1 MPPFDENIE
10 GIKNNSLKNCRCAI
24 MKVFPDD
31 LLYSREHVWVRVD
44 GDLATIGI
52 TDYAQEKLGE
62 ILSIELPDADTDV
75 ERDEP
80 FGAIESA
87 KAAIELISPVTGE
100 VISVN
105 EDLTDDI
112 GIINSDPHD
121 TGWMIVVDM
130 KDLDEL
136 DDLLDSRGYH
146 DFIVQEVEG
155 D

>member
-1 MPPFDENIE
+1 
-10 GIKNNSLKNCRCAI
+10 

-31 LLYSREHVWVRVD
+31 LFYNREHAWVRVE
-44 GDLATIGI
+44 GHLATIGI

-62 ILSIELPDADTDV
+62 ILSVELPEVDVSV

-80 FGAIESA
+80 FGTIESS
-87 KAAIELISPVTGE
+87 KGVFEIISPVSGD

-105 EDLTDDI
+105 EDVMDDI

-121 TGWMIVVDM
+121 TGWMIVIDIS
-130 KDLDEL
+130 DPEEL
-136 DDLLDSRGYH
+136 DDLLDSREYH
-146 DFIVQEVEG
+146 DFILREAEN

>member
-1 MPPFDENIE
+1 
-10 GIKNNSLKNCRCAI
+10 

-31 LLYSREHVWVRVD
+31 LMYSREHVWVRVD

-62 ILSIELPDADTDV
+62 VLSVELPEYETEV

-87 KAAIELISPVTGE
+87 KASIELICPVTGE
-100 VISVN
+100 VVSVN

-112 GIINSDPHD
+112 GIVNSDPYD
-121 TGWMIVVDM
+121 TGWMIVVEM

-146 DFIVQEVEG
+146 DFIIRELEG

>member
-1 MPPFDENIE
+1 
-10 GIKNNSLKNCRCAI
+10 

-31 LLYSREHVWVRVD
+31 LLYSREHIWVRVD
-44 GDLATIGI
+44 GDLATVGI

-62 ILSIELPDADTDV
+62 ILSIELPETETEV

-80 FGAIESA
+80 FGTIESA
-87 KAAIELISPVTGE
+87 KAAIELVSPLSGE

-112 GIINSDPHD
+112 GILNSDPHD
-121 TGWMIVVDM
+121 TGWMIVIEM
-130 KDLDEL
+130 SDLDEL
-136 DDLLDSRGYH
+136 DDLLDARGYH
-146 DFIVQEVEG
+146 DFIIQEVEG